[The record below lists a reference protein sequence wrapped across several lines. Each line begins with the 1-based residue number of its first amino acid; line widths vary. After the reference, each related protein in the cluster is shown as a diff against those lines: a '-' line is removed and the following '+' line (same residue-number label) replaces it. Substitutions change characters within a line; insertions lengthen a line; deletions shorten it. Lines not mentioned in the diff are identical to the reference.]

1 MKHCQT
7 VDPLQKESQVGRGL
21 FGIRVLILHFKF
33 QFSKSV
39 KSSTFHIFLNLTY
52 PLRKNLSFPKHL
64 KITQKF
70 TQNFQIVENVISI
83 GIWRRL
89 KRDRDIGRK
98 AVLSDV
104 KTAFTFTPALMRYYS
119 PSQCLLVVPPQALSV
134 CFKQTSGRPIY
145 RSIIYLLLTIKWPI
159 STPLLG
165 WWRVWKCHKS
175 PQAVF
180 LCLAPALFIHT
191 TLIHLCSRIRIRLT
205 PRKNTGFRRLV

>member
-1 MKHCQT
+1 MKHYQT

-70 TQNFQIVENVISI
+70 TQNCQIVDNVLSI

-104 KTAFTFTPALMRYYS
+104 KTAFTFTPALTQNVYHNSTLLTTRHYS
-119 PSQCLLVVPPQALSV
+119 GHQVLPISDVKPFLINGLNQTLDLPQVDLMNLRV
-134 CFKQTSGRPIY
+134 EYVRPRSGRASDEVA
-145 RSIIYLLLTIKWPI
+145 R
-159 STPLLG
+159 G
-165 WWRVWKCHKS
+165 
-175 PQAVF
+175 
-180 LCLAPALFIHT
+180 
-191 TLIHLCSRIRIRLT
+191 
-205 PRKNTGFRRLV
+205 RLVSLERFHLRFAPKNEEWRDLQLVSKITFGSP

>member
-1 MKHCQT
+1 MDWKHYQ
-7 VDPLQKESQVGRGL
+7 PQVGRGL
-21 FGIRVLILHFKF
+21 FGIRVLILRFKF

-70 TQNFQIVENVISI
+70 TQNCQIVDNVISI

-104 KTAFTFTPALMRYYS
+104 KTAFTFTPALKCVFMYDCSLDMSRK
-119 PSQCLLVVPPQALSV
+119 AARG
-134 CFKQTSGRPIY
+134 TGRVIY
-145 RSIIYLLLTIKWPI
+145 K
-159 STPLLG
+159 
-165 WWRVWKCHKS
+165 VWNREHQM
-175 PQAVF
+175 PREF
-180 LCLAPALFIHT
+180 PH
-191 TLIHLCSRIRIRLT
+191 SRH
-205 PRKNTGFRRLV
+205 RK

>member
-1 MKHCQT
+1 MDWKHYQT
-7 VDPLQKESQVGRGL
+7 VDPLQKEPQVGRGL

-70 TQNFQIVENVISI
+70 TQNCQIVDNVISI

-104 KTAFTFTPALMRYYS
+104 KTAFTFTPALRNGISNNYRYSGPFYHHFCTKTDNVVF
-119 PSQCLLVVPPQALSV
+119 QLLRQNTVDIRH
-134 CFKQTSGRPIY
+134 RP
-145 RSIIYLLLTIKWPI
+145 
-159 STPLLG
+159 
-165 WWRVWKCHKS
+165 
-175 PQAVF
+175 
-180 LCLAPALFIHT
+180 LC
-191 TLIHLCSRIRIRLT
+191 
-205 PRKNTGFRRLV
+205 G